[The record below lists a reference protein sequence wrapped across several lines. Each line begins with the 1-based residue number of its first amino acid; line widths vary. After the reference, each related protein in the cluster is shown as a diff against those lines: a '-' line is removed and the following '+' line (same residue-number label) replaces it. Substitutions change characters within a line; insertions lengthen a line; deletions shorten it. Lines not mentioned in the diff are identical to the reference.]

1 MAWGSW
7 ESGTVLTLVISIVG
21 GLYCCFILGMRKR
34 KDKQKDNR
42 KNDTEK

>member
-21 GLYCCFILGMRKR
+21 GFNQNGRNKTIRYYGWQNALIA
-34 KDKQKDNR
+34 
-42 KNDTEK
+42 